1 MYCSNCG
8 HEIKKGDL
16 FCENCGTKIEVKP
29 EAAAQEA
36 PVAAA
41 VETAVENVKEK
52 TAEVQKEIKKGNKS
66 VIIIVAVVALLVIA
80 GIVIAA
86 TTLFGGSAEVSD
98 TAIYFK
104 DNNFY
109 MVTGDDEAGTLITE
123 DVLDD
128 RDSYL
133 YLGNSHVKMSAD
145 KDGFFYL
152 SNISDEKGTLLY
164 RSIRDIQK
172 EENVEGTHIASNVY
186 PYGWFIA
193 GDGIVF
199 QKDNGNYYFYSM
211 AEEKE
216 TKLLSEVETCRR
228 SGNRILFINY
238 DRDIYIAELNN
249 LEKLEK
255 IESAGNDYIELI
267 DYTDEFNTI
276 WFSKGE
282 YGERSLYQKDYGK
295 DKIKLG
301 DGAEYYMT
309 SENDDEIIIY
319 ALKTSDEI
327 TRTYYDYIND
337 DMIEDDEMALASDN
351 EYAYYT
357 ALARERLREE
367 LMESEITVEVHE
379 LYAYV
384 DGVETLIADDVS
396 NVNELFEGIYFNKN
410 ERREVEKVGNI
421 SDFYVS
427 FYDGWWSVDLEYWDA
442 YYDISDLIWE
452 SREVQSSN
460 MMLCV
465 DGINALDLPVDT
477 DEDSYIEG
485 FWITKDLIYMSVYD
499 YDSGDTEL
507 FMMDFDGKTIG
518 APVTVDEDFYSIARS
533 IDEENA
539 IYYFTD
545 MNDGEGELHY
555 FDGKEEKLI
564 DYDVTSYMSI
574 DIEDDGTILYH
585 KDYNGEDGTTT
596 LYFYNGTE
604 GKQVAYDVYDAER
617 AGNYIYYIGNYNSDR
632 SLGDLFRYSLND
644 EEALKIDFDVKSYF
658 VIY

>member
-16 FCENCGTKIEVKP
+16 FCENCGTKIEAKP
-29 EAAAQEA
+29 EAAAQET

-41 VETAVENVKEK
+41 AEAVKEK

-86 TTLFGGSAEVSD
+86 TSLFGGSADVSD
-98 TAIYFK
+98 TAIYYK

-109 MVTGDDEAGTLITE
+109 MVTGDDETGTLITE
-123 DVLDD
+123 DILDD

-133 YLGNSHVKMSAD
+133 YLGNSYIKMSAE
-145 KDGFFYL
+145 KDGFYYI
-152 SNISDEKGTLLY
+152 SNISGETGTLLY
-164 RSIRDIQK
+164 RSLKDIQK
-172 EENVEGTHIASNVY
+172 EENAEGTHIASNVNL
-186 PYGWFIA
+186 YGWFIA

-199 QKDNGNYYFYSM
+199 QKDNGNYYFYSV

-216 TKLLSEVETCRR
+216 TKLLSEVDTCRR
-228 SGNRILFINY
+228 SGDRLLFINY
-238 DRDIYIAELNN
+238 DRDLYLAELND
-249 LEKLEK
+249 LENIEK
-255 IESAGNDYIELI
+255 IESAGEEYVELV
-267 DYTDEFNTI
+267 DYTADFETI

-282 YGERSLYQKDYGK
+282 YGERSLYQKNYGEE
-295 DKIKLG
+295 KIKLG

-309 SENDDEIIIY
+309 GEKDGEIIIY
-319 ALKTSDEI
+319 ALKISDEI

-337 DMIEDDEMALASDN
+337 DMIQDDEMALASDN
-351 EYAYYT
+351 DYAYYT

-367 LMESEITVEVHE
+367 LMDSEITTDVHE

-384 DGVETLIADDVS
+384 DGVETLIAEDVS
-396 NVNELFEGIYFNKN
+396 NINEFQEGIYFSQN
-410 ERREVEKVGNI
+410 ERNEVEKVGNI

-442 YYDISDLIWE
+442 YYEISDLIWE
-452 SREVQSSN
+452 SQEVQSSN
-460 MMLCV
+460 MMICV
-465 DGINALDLPVDT
+465 DGVTVHELPVDN

-485 FWITKDLIYMSVYD
+485 FWMTDDLIYMSVYD
-499 YDSGDTEL
+499 YDNGDTEL

-518 APVTVDEDFYSIARS
+518 APVTVDEDFYSIARV
-533 IDEENA
+533 IDEDNA

-555 FDGKEEKLI
+555 FDGTDSVLI

-596 LYFYNGTE
+596 LYYYNGTE

-617 AGNYIYYIGNYNSDR
+617 AGDYIYYIGNYNTDR
-632 SLGDLFRYSLND
+632 YLGDLFRYSLND